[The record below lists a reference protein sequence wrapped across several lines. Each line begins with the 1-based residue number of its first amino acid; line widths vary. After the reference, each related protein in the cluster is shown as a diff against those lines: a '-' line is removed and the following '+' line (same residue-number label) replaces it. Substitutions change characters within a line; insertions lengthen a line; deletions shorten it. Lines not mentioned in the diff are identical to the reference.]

1 MTYSMKKIIF
11 LFAAILCLFGC
22 NIQHKAIETDLQH
35 PEWVKDAI
43 IYEVNVRQ
51 YTPEGTFSALEN
63 HLDRLQKTG
72 IDILW
77 MMPIYP
83 IGVEE
88 RKGTL
93 GSYYAVQDYYGVNP
107 EFGTIEDFK
116 HFLNK
121 AHQMGFKVILDWVA
135 NHTSRDAVWVKE
147 NPEWFCRDS
156 LGNIATLYDWT
167 DVSVLN
173 YEKSEVR
180 EAMISAMKYWV
191 EVGVDGFRCD
201 VAAEVPVDFW
211 NECTTEL
218 REVSDSLFF
227 LAEAEKDSLQFVA
240 FDSYYSWKQMQKWYD
255 LASGKINADSL
266 ADFYVNYEKN
276 SGMPHYSI
284 PMNFTSNHDQNS
296 WTGTDIEKFGEAYR
310 QFAVLSFVVPGMPMI
325 YSGQEVS
332 LDKRLK
338 FFVKDTI
345 DWTNDKFEM
354 GELYKSLIKMRDNHA
369 SLWAQPWGGTMLI
382 LPSDK
387 PEQIFAFERE
397 VEGDLCLAMFN
408 FSNKEVTFNVENH
421 IVTKDNQFTLPPH
434 GYHIIFS
441 LGDYFGNCGT
451 NLKKENGP
459 EK

>member
-1 MTYSMKKIIF
+1 MKKVIF
-11 LFAAILCLFGC
+11 LFAVILCLFGC
-22 NIQHKAIETDLQH
+22 NIQHKSIETDLQH

-51 YTPEGTFSALEN
+51 YTPEGTFAALEN

-121 AHQMGFKVILDWVA
+121 AHQMEFKVILDWVA

-325 YSGQEVS
+325 YSGQEAS

-345 DWTNDKFEM
+345 DWANDKFEM

-434 GYHIIFS
+434 GYNIIFS
-441 LGDYFGNCGT
+441 LGDYFGNCDT

>member
-1 MTYSMKKIIF
+1 MTYSMKKVIF

-22 NIQHKAIETDLQH
+22 NIQPKSIETNLQH
-35 PEWVKDAI
+35 PEWVKNAI

-51 YTPEGTFSALEN
+51 YTPEGTFAALEN

-88 RKGTL
+88 RKGAL
-93 GSYYAVQDYYGVNP
+93 GSYYAVQDYYGVNT

-218 REVSDSLFF
+218 RELNDSLFF
-227 LAEAEKDSLQFVA
+227 LAEAEKDSLQFVS
-240 FDSYYSWKQMQKWYD
+240 FDSYYSWKQMQQWYD
-255 LASGKINADSL
+255 LAAGKINADSL
-266 ADFYVNYEKN
+266 ADFYINYEKN
-276 SGMPHYSI
+276 SHMPHYSI

-325 YSGQEVS
+325 YSGQEAS

-354 GELYKSLIKMRDNHA
+354 GELYMSLIKMRDNHA

-408 FSNKEVTFNVENH
+408 FSNKEVTFNVENN

-441 LGDYFGNCGT
+441 LGDYFGNCDT